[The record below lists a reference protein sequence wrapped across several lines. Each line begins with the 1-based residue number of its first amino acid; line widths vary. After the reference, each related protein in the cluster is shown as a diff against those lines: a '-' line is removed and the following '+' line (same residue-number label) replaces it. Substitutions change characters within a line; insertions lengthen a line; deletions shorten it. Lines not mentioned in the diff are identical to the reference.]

1 MVAQG
6 YRNVKLLRYKDLS
19 QITLDLQYREFGKSS
34 RYRTQWDFDPM
45 HLQCL
50 DPHGDSR
57 IASIS
62 DGRHCLNSLDSH
74 VPMCGLR

>member
-34 RYRTQWDFDPM
+34 RYRTQWDFDPK
-45 HLQCL
+45 HLECY
-50 DPHGDSR
+50 GDSR

-62 DGRHCLNSLDSH
+62 DGRHSLNSLDLH